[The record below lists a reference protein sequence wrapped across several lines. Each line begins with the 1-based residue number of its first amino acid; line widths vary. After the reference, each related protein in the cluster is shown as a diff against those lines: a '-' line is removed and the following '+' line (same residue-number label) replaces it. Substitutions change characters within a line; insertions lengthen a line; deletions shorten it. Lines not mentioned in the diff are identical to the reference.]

1 MKNKIIMFF
10 VCGIILLST
19 VTIITNANSI
29 KITNY
34 NNPPNSP
41 VIEGP
46 LSGNIRQLYHYN
58 VTVSDPDEDNLII
71 RIEID
76 FGDGT
81 TACGGCD
88 GRGPWLSGDTELMKH
103 SWLKEGTYEIT
114 GRVLDEHGEWSDW
127 SEPLSVT
134 MVKTKIFFNYI
145 FQKIFFFLPNLYKIL

>member
-1 MKNKIIMFF
+1 MKNKIIIFF
-10 VCGIILLST
+10 ICGIILLST
-19 VTIITNANSI
+19 IAISANASSI
-29 KITNY
+29 KILNY
-34 NNPPNSP
+34 NNPPDSP

-46 LSGNIRQLYHYN
+46 LSGNIRQLYLYN
-58 VTVSDPDEDNLII
+58 VTVSDPDVDNLII
-71 RIEID
+71 RIEIN

-81 TACGGCD
+81 TGCGGCD
-88 GRGPWLSGDTELMKH
+88 GRGPWESGDTEIMKH

-134 MVKTKIFFNYI
+134 MVKTKIFFNYF